1 MKIPH
6 KKRDKKRARN
16 RKSAAREGKPTF
28 LESIKKFTQF
38 RRASFEAIIIFL
50 RLETNN
56 LKIHVKENCLSQRL
70 KIRVSQIRQHALVRL
85 SDTIGHN
92 RHRYL
97 EMKRKLRKKGYY
109 ESAESFLQKFSLG
122 R

>member
-16 RKSAAREGKPTF
+16 RKSTAREGSPTF
-28 LESIKKFTQF
+28 LQNVKKFTQF
-38 RRASFEAIIIFL
+38 RRPNLEAIIIFL
-50 RLETNN
+50 RLETNS
-56 LKIHVKENCLSQRL
+56 LKIQIKQNCLSQKL
-70 KIRVSQIRQHALVRL
+70 KIRVSQIRQYAFIRF
-85 SDTIGHN
+85 SDAVGHH